1 MGTGMIPCVASLYR
15 DSRGPGLLDL
25 DDQYADFCRPQ
36 VFNRVWRKRRHALDA
51 GGARQFPRLPAV
63 EENLSILISAEKVAA
78 ALDISDSAPTV
89 RMQRHHI
96 ARRYCGSKH
105 PHALIFE

>member
-1 MGTGMIPCVASLYR
+1 MPKLHRKSW
-15 DSRGPGLLDL
+15 GPGSLDL

-51 GGARQFPRLPAV
+51 GRARQFSRLAAV
-63 EENLSILISAEKVAA
+63 EQNISMLISAEKVAV

-89 RMQRHHI
+89 RVQRNHI
-96 ARRYCGSKH
+96 ARRYRGSQH

>member
-1 MGTGMIPCVASLYR
+1 M
-15 DSRGPGLLDL
+15 LDL

-51 GGARQFPRLPAV
+51 GGARQLPRQPAI
-63 EENLSILISAEKVAA
+63 EENIPMLISAKKVAA

-89 RMQRHHI
+89 RVQRNHI
-96 ARRYCGSKH
+96 ARRYRGSKH